1 MKKASKHFVPAA
13 SPRAVPTGVPSVSTI
28 PELQRAARDCKACN
42 LWSRATQTVFGEGPS
57 PARIMFVGEQ
67 PGDQE
72 DRLGHPFV
80 GPAGKL
86 LNTALAE
93 AGIDRSEVY
102 VTNVV
107 KHFSWS
113 PSGRGKRRIHK
124 KPRYSEIQ
132 ACRPWLD
139 AELRAVK
146 PEVLV
151 CLGASAARSLLGTT
165 FRVSRQRGQ
174 LVDSS
179 FAKYVTATVHPSSIL
194 RAQDDASRRSQ
205 MRAFVDDL
213 KKVVQLARERR
224 AA

>member
-1 MKKASKHFVPAA
+1 
-13 SPRAVPTGVPSVSTI
+13 
-28 PELQRAARDCKACN
+28 
-42 LWSRATQTVFGEGPS
+42 
-57 PARIMFVGEQ
+57 MFVGEQ

-72 DRLGHPFV
+72 DRLGRPFV

-113 PSGRGKRRIHK
+113 PSGRGKQRIHK

-139 AELRAVK
+139 AELRVVK
-146 PEVLV
+146 PKVLV
-151 CLGASAARSLLGTT
+151 CLGASAAQSLLGSD

-174 LVDSS
+174 LVESS
-179 FAKYVTATVHPSSIL
+179 FADYVTATVHPSSIL
-194 RAQDDASRRSQ
+194 RAQDDASRQAQ

-213 KKVVQLARERR
+213 KKVAQLARKRR